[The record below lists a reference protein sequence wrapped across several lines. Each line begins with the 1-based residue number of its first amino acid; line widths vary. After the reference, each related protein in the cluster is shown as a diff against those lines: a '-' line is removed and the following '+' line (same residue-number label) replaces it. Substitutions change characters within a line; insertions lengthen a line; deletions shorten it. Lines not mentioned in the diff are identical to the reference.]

1 MKAEI
6 TMKTQDGDI
15 VKNLLND
22 KYYTVKRI
30 VNSMAV
36 LQSEDG
42 QGQILTEVENLN
54 LFYKKKEGI
63 KV

>member
-1 MKAEI
+1 
-6 TMKTQDGDI
+6 MKTQDGDI

-54 LFYKKKEGI
+54 LFYKKKQGI

>member
-1 MKAEI
+1 MKGEI

-54 LFYKKKEGI
+54 LFYKKKQGI

>member
-1 MKAEI
+1 
-6 TMKTQDGDI
+6 MKTQDGDI
-15 VKNLLND
+15 VKNLLNG

-30 VNSMAV
+30 LKTLAV

-42 QGQILTEVENLN
+42 KSQILTEVENLN
-54 LFYKKKEGI
+54 LYYKKEEGI